1 MKEIEMI
8 VARKRTA
15 RTAGLLYLVLA
26 VTGFFSLRYV
36 PSKLIVWDNA
46 SQTFANIVASET
58 LFRLDILAGIIGY
71 TGFLILPLVLYRML
85 SHINKTLAV
94 GMVVLAVVSVPLSYT
109 YLLYKLDVLTLIH
122 TSVNLNMFSA
132 DQLHAQVLL
141 YLLFYDNG
149 ILLASIF
156 WGLWLF
162 PFGYLVY
169 KSGFLPKII
178 GILLMV
184 GCFGYLID
192 FLFHYFM
199 GDRYDAMG
207 ISNLVRLPGSLG
219 ELGICLWLVIVGARE
234 KPADKKIIDPV
245 I

>member
-71 TGFLILPLVLYRML
+71 TGFLILPLVLYRLL

-219 ELGICLWLVIVGARE
+219 ELGICLWLVIVGTRE
-234 KPADKKIIDPV
+234 KPADNKIIDPV

>member
-8 VARKRTA
+8 IARKRTA

-71 TGFLILPLVLYRML
+71 TGFLILPLVLYRLL

-219 ELGICLWLVIVGARE
+219 ELGICLWLVIVGTRE
-234 KPADKKIIDPV
+234 KPADNKIIDPV

>member
-85 SHINKTLAV
+85 SHINKTLA
-94 GMVVLAVVSVPLSYT
+94 
-109 YLLYKLDVLTLIH
+109 
-122 TSVNLNMFSA
+122 
-132 DQLHAQVLL
+132 
-141 YLLFYDNG
+141 
-149 ILLASIF
+149 
-156 WGLWLF
+156 
-162 PFGYLVY
+162 
-169 KSGFLPKII
+169 
-178 GILLMV
+178 
-184 GCFGYLID
+184 
-192 FLFHYFM
+192 
-199 GDRYDAMG
+199 
-207 ISNLVRLPGSLG
+207 
-219 ELGICLWLVIVGARE
+219 
-234 KPADKKIIDPV
+234 
-245 I
+245 